1 MMMKHRK
8 LIEEYKN
15 KKSDI
20 QKRLHEFKE
29 AGKGSA
35 KDIFSELCFCLLTP
49 QSNARR
55 CDKAIEELKK
65 KRLLFK
71 APAAMIRPILKGRSR
86 FHNKKTVY
94 LVSARRSFDRSVLSG
109 GDILDVRKK
118 IVENIKGI
126 GYKEASH
133 FLRNIGLGKDIAI
146 LDRHIL
152 KNLKRYDVI
161 GKLPSSIS
169 AKSYLNIEEKARV
182 FARMIGIPL
191 GELDLLF
198 WSRET
203 GEIFK

>member
-1 MMMKHRK
+1 MTLHRK
-8 LIEEYKN
+8 LIEEYTLKKN
-15 KKSDI
+15 DI
-20 QKRLHEFKE
+20 SKRLHEFEE
-29 AGKGSA
+29 AGKGSD
-35 KDIFSELCFCLLTP
+35 KDIFTELCFCILTP
-49 QSNARR
+49 QSNARQ
-55 CDKAIEELKK
+55 CDKAIQELKK

-71 APAAMIRPILKGRSR
+71 ATSGAIRPVLKGRSR
-86 FHNKKTVY
+86 FHNKKAGY
-94 LVSARRSFDRSVLSG
+94 LVFARRSFKRSVLSEG
-109 GDILDVRKK
+109 NIFDVRKK

-152 KNLKRYDVI
+152 KNLKRYGVI
-161 GKLPSSIS
+161 DKVPSSIS
-169 AKSYLNIEEKARV
+169 EKSYLAMEGKARS
-182 FARMIGIPL
+182 FAKKIGLGL